1 MNGNVMVEHFSTHSM
16 RKTFGRKVGQR
27 IFPVGETDVSRIKS
41 SQSVHKESYV
51 PHASELCSE
60 SLNLSVE

>member
-1 MNGNVMVEHFSTHSM
+1 MKMTKYNHFICHFYSHYSV
-16 RKTFGRKVGQR
+16 FSGQR